1 MKILAI
7 ETSCDE
13 TSVAIVEGKGGLKNP
28 SFEILSNIVLSQ
40 IKLHAHWG
48 GVVPMMAKRE
58 HSKNLINILEKSLRK
73 SSFLISKSEFLI
85 SKQIQN
91 SKLRIINK
99 ILEREPE
106 LLERFLKF
114 IPTIKPPKIDAIAVT
129 VGPGLEPALWVG
141 INFAKALA
149 LIWNKSIV
157 AVNHMEGH
165 VVASLL
171 GTTSYKVKS
180 KKSKVVEFPALALLV
195 SGGHT
200 ELVLIKKWGDYKIIG
215 ETRDDAAG
223 ECFDKTA
230 RMLELP
236 YPGGPQIAKQAE
248 NFKKYPLTFRMGG
261 WTRREM
267 EKEAFNIKLPRPMI
281 DSKDYDFSFSGLK
294 TAVLYMLRDMKE
306 RHINIGDFT
315 PMICNEIQQAI
326 VDVLITKTIRA
337 AKEFGAK
344 SIILGGGVAANQELR
359 VQIKKAVLMSRRD
372 LDIRGQTTAL
382 YLPSAKLTTDNAAMI
397 GAAGYLHAANK
408 DFTKPD
414 RLTAKG
420 NLVL

>member
-13 TSVAIVEGKGGLKNP
+13 TSVAIVEGKGKLENP
-28 SFEILSNIVLSQ
+28 SFEILSNVVLSQ
-40 IKLHAHWG
+40 IKIHKKWG

-58 HSKNLINILEKSLRK
+58 HSKNLIAILEKSLRK
-73 SSFLISKSEFLI
+73 SSFLKLNLKSQISNLKPE
-85 SKQIQN
+85 KQ
-91 SKLRIINK
+91 KRLNK

-114 IPTIKPPKIDAIAVT
+114 IPTIKPPKIDVIAVT
-129 VGPGLEPALWVG
+129 IGPGLEPALWVG

-149 LIWNKSIV
+149 FVWNKPIV

-165 VVASLL
+165 IVASLL
-171 GTTSYKVKS
+171 KS
-180 KKSKVVEFPALALLV
+180 NLKSQISKIMPFPALALLV

-215 ETRDDAAG
+215 QTRDDAAG

-281 DSKDYDFSFSGLK
+281 DSRDYDFSFSGLK
-294 TAVLYMLRDMKE
+294 TATLYMLRDMKE
-306 RHINIGDFT
+306 RYINIGDFT

-326 VDVLITKTIRA
+326 VDVLIAKTIKA
-337 AKEFGAK
+337 AKEFGVK
-344 SIILGGGVAANQELR
+344 FIILGGGVAANHEIR
-359 VQIKKAVLMSRRD
+359 VQMKKAVKELTS
-372 LDIRGQTTAL
+372 TAL
-382 YLPSAKLTTDNAAMI
+382 YLPSTKLTTDNAAMI
-397 GAAGYLHAANK
+397 GAAGYLRAANG
-408 DFTKPD
+408 DFTIPEK
-414 RLTAKG
+414 LIAQG
-420 NLVL
+420 NLGL